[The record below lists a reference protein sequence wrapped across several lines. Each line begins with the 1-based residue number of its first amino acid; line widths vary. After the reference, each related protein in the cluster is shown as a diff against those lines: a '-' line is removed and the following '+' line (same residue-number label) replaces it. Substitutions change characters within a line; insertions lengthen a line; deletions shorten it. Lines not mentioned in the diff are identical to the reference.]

1 MKVITDCKACPG
13 GKYCETNG
21 LSAPTGQCDPGFFCT
36 KNALKKN
43 PSPLVPNFY
52 GPCPAGSY
60 CLAGSA
66 VGTLCPPG
74 TYRDLPGGTTATG
87 GTGC

>member
-21 LSAPTGQCDPGFFCT
+21 LSAPTGLCGAGFFCT
-36 KNALKKN
+36 KNALVSN
-43 PSPLVPNFY
+43 PGTLVPGSY

-74 TYRDLPGGTTATG
+74 TYRSGTGGSTATG
-87 GTGC
+87 TTGC